1 MKFFFLIFFS
11 FLFIGC
17 DIFNVRDAEDPDLPP
32 SNYLPPA
39 FPDDLISNFINSFLD
54 KDVNNYTASFS
65 DKNFTDKIFQF
76 VPSSGAVSQFP
87 LFVDWDKTNEGQY
100 FQNMILKVRE
110 NSQIT
115 LELTEIS
122 RNNFGDSLFYTAS
135 YTLTI
140 PFTDAEFPE
149 NYQGVLTF
157 KMVRDSRSIWS
168 IYFWQDNKSTNQ
180 PSWSELK
187 GRLSN

>member
-1 MKFFFLIFFS
+1 MKFFCLIFFS
-11 FLFIGC
+11 LLIGC
-17 DIFNVRDAEDPDLPP
+17 DIFNTREAEEPELPP
-32 SNYLPPA
+32 SNFLPAA
-39 FPDDLISNFINSFLD
+39 FPDDLISNFINSFID
-54 KDVNNYTASFS
+54 KDVNNYSASFS

-87 LFVDWDKTNEGQY
+87 FFMDWDKTNEAQY
-100 FQNMILKVRE
+100 FQNMILKVNE
-110 NSQIT
+110 NSRIS
-115 LELTEIS
+115 LSLTEIS

-140 PFTDAEFPE
+140 PFSDAELPE
-149 NYQGVLTF
+149 TYQGDLTF

-168 IYFWQDNKSTNQ
+168 IYFWQDNKSSNL